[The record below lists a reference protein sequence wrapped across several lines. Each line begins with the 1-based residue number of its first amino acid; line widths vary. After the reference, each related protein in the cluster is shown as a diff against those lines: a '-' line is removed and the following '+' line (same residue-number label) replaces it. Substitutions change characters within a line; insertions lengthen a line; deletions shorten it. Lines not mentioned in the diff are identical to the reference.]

1 MNSLCVAC
9 ARFSFDWKREDKSGR
24 KKWRKATERCRW
36 PSLSLG
42 PMTKSLDR
50 TTPALYDVWFTM
62 TLTTFII
69 LKCHLSEE

>member
-1 MNSLCVAC
+1 MPGSPLTG
-9 ARFSFDWKREDKSGR
+9 REKTKVGGKNGGR
-24 KKWRKATERCRW
+24 QPKDVVGPHYR
-36 PSLSLG
+36 SV